1 MTGSSPPNTVCL
13 GQSRLP
19 YGFAPSVMRV
29 LALAPGVQAL
39 SARTLLEEMHAA
51 GFVDIQTRD
60 VGAKSDIAFVVST

>member
-1 MTGSSPPNTVCL
+1 
-13 GQSRLP
+13 
-19 YGFAPSVMRV
+19 MRV